1 MEAKTRK
8 EYERWLNDSPLT
20 KQEKDSLLTI
30 QNDEEAINDAFYRD
44 LSFGTAGLRG
54 VLGMGTNR
62 MNIYVVQKATQGLA
76 NYLNKNFKKS
86 SVAIAYDSRHFS
98 TEFAKIAAKVLSSN
112 GIKAYIYDVLKPTPV
127 LSYTVRNLKCQAGIM
142 VTASHNPAK
151 YNGYKVYGDDGC
163 QITDHFAD
171 MVSKEI
177 NALDIFK
184 DIKCDDDSLVE
195 SVPEKVYQ
203 NFLASTM
210 KKSLLDKSVSR
221 DIKIVFTPL
230 NGTGRYPVQDILK
243 MDGFKNVTVVKE
255 QEEPDGDFPTCTYPN
270 PELHPTLE
278 LGVKLLKETKGDVL
292 IATDPDCDR
301 IALASLDEDGVHYY
315 SGNETGMLLFDYV
328 YFTLKTRGLLPN
340 NPVLVKTIVST
351 DLMNVICNK
360 LGVNCVEVLTGFKY
374 IGEVIANLEKENR
387 KDDFLLGFEE
397 SCGYLT
403 NTDVRDKDAVNAAM
417 LVAEMVAF
425 NKANGKSVYQR
436 IEEIYQEYGR
446 YQSVV
451 DSYEFPGQSGKQK
464 MDDLMKYFRESDV
477 DFPIGKA
484 KTINDY
490 LLSVSKT
497 GNEQKEI
504 KLPKS
509 NVMKYIFNDGTT
521 VTVRPSGT
529 EPKIKIY
536 YCGKNEQEIAAL
548 KKFMDHIT
556 NK

>member
-8 EYERWLNDSPLT
+8 EYERWLNESPLT
-20 KQEKDSLLTI
+20 KQEKDSLLAI

-127 LSYTVRNLKCQAGIM
+127 LSYTVRNLHCQAGIM

-203 NFLASTM
+203 DFLASTM

-328 YFTLKTRGLLPN
+328 YFTLKTRDLLPN

-374 IGEVIANLEKENR
+374 IGEVIAHLEKENR
-387 KDDFLLGFEE
+387 KEDFLLGFEE

-425 NKANGKSVYQR
+425 NKANGKSVHQR

-490 LLSVSKT
+490 LLSVSRT

-536 YCGKNEQEIAAL
+536 YCGKDEQEIAAL
-548 KKFMDHIT
+548 KKFMDNIT

>member
-20 KQEKDSLLTI
+20 KEEKDSLLAI

-195 SVPEKVYQ
+195 SVPEKV
-203 NFLASTM
+203 
-210 KKSLLDKSVSR
+210 
-221 DIKIVFTPL
+221 
-230 NGTGRYPVQDILK
+230 
-243 MDGFKNVTVVKE
+243 
-255 QEEPDGDFPTCTYPN
+255 
-270 PELHPTLE
+270 
-278 LGVKLLKETKGDVL
+278 
-292 IATDPDCDR
+292 
-301 IALASLDEDGVHYY
+301 
-315 SGNETGMLLFDYV
+315 
-328 YFTLKTRGLLPN
+328 
-340 NPVLVKTIVST
+340 
-351 DLMNVICNK
+351 
-360 LGVNCVEVLTGFKY
+360 
-374 IGEVIANLEKENR
+374 
-387 KDDFLLGFEE
+387 
-397 SCGYLT
+397 
-403 NTDVRDKDAVNAAM
+403 
-417 LVAEMVAF
+417 
-425 NKANGKSVYQR
+425 
-436 IEEIYQEYGR
+436 
-446 YQSVV
+446 
-451 DSYEFPGQSGKQK
+451 
-464 MDDLMKYFRESDV
+464 
-477 DFPIGKA
+477 
-484 KTINDY
+484 
-490 LLSVSKT
+490 
-497 GNEQKEI
+497 
-504 KLPKS
+504 
-509 NVMKYIFNDGTT
+509 
-521 VTVRPSGT
+521 
-529 EPKIKIY
+529 
-536 YCGKNEQEIAAL
+536 
-548 KKFMDHIT
+548 
-556 NK
+556 

>member
-20 KQEKDSLLTI
+20 KEEKDSLLAI

-127 LSYTVRNLKCQAGIM
+127 LSYTVRNLHCQAGIM

-203 NFLASTM
+203 EFLESTM

-230 NGTGRYPVQDILK
+230 TGTGRYPVQDILK

-270 PELHPTLE
+270 PELHSTLE

-328 YFTLKTRGLLPN
+328 YFTLKTRGLLPK

-425 NKANGKSVYQR
+425 NKANGKSVHQR
-436 IEEIYQEYGR
+436 IEEIYEEYGR

-536 YCGKNEQEIAAL
+536 YCGKDEKVIASL
-548 KKFMDHIT
+548 KKFMDNIT

>member
-20 KQEKDSLLTI
+20 KQEKDSLLAI

-76 NYLNKNFKKS
+76 NYLNKNFKKA

-127 LSYTVRNLKCQAGIM
+127 LSYTVRNLHCQAGIM

-203 NFLASTM
+203 EFLESTM

-243 MDGFKNVTVVKE
+243 MDGFKNVTIVKE

-328 YFTLKTRGLLPN
+328 YFTLKTRGLLPK

-360 LGVNCVEVLTGFKY
+360 LGVSCVEVLTGFKY

-425 NKANGKSVYQR
+425 NKANGKSVHQR
-436 IEEIYQEYGR
+436 IKEIYEEYGR

-477 DFPIGKA
+477 DFPIGRA

-497 GNEQKEI
+497 GNEKTEI

-536 YCGKNEQEIAAL
+536 YCGKDEKAIASL
-548 KKFMDHIT
+548 KKFMDNIT

>member
-20 KQEKDSLLTI
+20 KEEKDSLLAI

-127 LSYTVRNLKCQAGIM
+127 LSYTVRNLHCQAGIM

-203 NFLASTM
+203 EFLESTM

-270 PELHPTLE
+270 PELHSTLE

-328 YFTLKTRGLLPN
+328 YFTLKTRGLLPK

-425 NKANGKSVYQR
+425 NKANGKSVHQR
-436 IEEIYQEYGR
+436 IEEIYEEYGR

-536 YCGKNEQEIAAL
+536 YCGKDEKVIASL
-548 KKFMDHIT
+548 KKFMDNIT

>member
-20 KQEKDSLLTI
+20 KDEKQSLLDI
-30 QNDEEAINDAFYRD
+30 KNDEEAINDAFYRD

-76 NYLNKNFKKS
+76 NYLNKNFKNAA
-86 SVAIAYDSRHFS
+86 VAIAYDSRHYS

-184 DIKCDDDSLVE
+184 DIKCDDDSLVT
-195 SVPEKVYQ
+195 SVPEHVYQ
-203 NFLASTM
+203 DFLKSTM
-210 KKSLLDKSVSR
+210 KVSLLDKKVSR
-221 DIKIVFTPL
+221 DIKIAFTPL

-243 MDGFKNVTVVKE
+243 MDGFNNVAIVKE

-270 PELHPTLE
+270 PELRPTLK
-278 LGVKLLKETKGDVL
+278 LGVELLEKIKGDIL

-301 IALASLDEDGVHYY
+301 VALASRDEDGVHYY

-328 YFTLKTRGLLPN
+328 YNTLKTRGLLPKH
-340 NPVLVKTIVST
+340 PVLVKTIVSS
-351 DLMNVICNK
+351 DLMNIICDK
-360 LGVNCVEVLTGFKY
+360 LGVECVEVLTGFKY

-387 KDDFLLGFEE
+387 KEDFLLGFEE

-403 NTDVRDKDAVNAAM
+403 NTDVRDKDAVNASM

-425 NKANGKSVYQR
+425 NKANGKSVHQR
-436 IEEIYQEYGR
+436 LEEIYQEYGR
-446 YQSVV
+446 FQSIV
-451 DSYEFPGQSGKQK
+451 DSYEFPGQTGKEK
-464 MDDLMKYFRESDV
+464 MDNLMKYFRESEV
-477 DFPIGKA
+477 HFPVGKVV
-484 KTINDY
+484 TVNDY

-497 GNEQKEI
+497 NNQIKEI
-504 KLPKS
+504 KLPES
-509 NVMKYIFNDGTT
+509 NVMKYIFQDGTT

-536 YCGKNEQEIAAL
+536 YCGKDEKVIASL
-548 KKFMDHIT
+548 KAFMDNIT

>member
-1 MEAKTRK
+1 MEEIVRK
-8 EYERWLNDSPLT
+8 EYERWLNQSPLT
-20 KQEKDSLLTI
+20 KEEKDELLAI
-30 QNDEEAINDAFYRD
+30 KNDDEAINDAFYRD

-62 MNIYVVQKATQGLA
+62 MNIYVVMKATQGLA
-76 NYLNKNFKKS
+76 NYLNKNYKQS

-98 TEFAKIAAKVLSSN
+98 TEFAQIAARVLSSN

-127 LSYTVRNLKCQAGIM
+127 LSYTVRNLHCQAGIM

-184 DIKCDDDSLVE
+184 DIKCDNDSLVE
-195 SVPEKVYQ
+195 SVPERVYQ
-203 NFLASTM
+203 EFLTSTM
-210 KKSLLDKSVSR
+210 KKALLDKSISR

-230 NGTGRYPVQDILK
+230 NGTGRYPVQDILH
-243 MDGFKNVTVVKE
+243 MDGFNDINIVKE
-255 QEEPDGDFPTCTYPN
+255 QEEPDGDFTTCTYPN
-270 PELHPTLE
+270 PEMRPTLE
-278 LGVKLLKETKGDVL
+278 LGVKLLKEVKGEIL

-301 IALASLDEDGVHYY
+301 VALASLDKDGVHYY

-328 YFTLKTRGLLPN
+328 YNTLKTRGLLPN

-351 DLMNVICNK
+351 DLMNVICKK
-360 LGVNCVEVLTGFKY
+360 LGVECREVLTGFKY
-374 IGEVIANLEKENR
+374 IGEVIANLEKDNR
-387 KDDFLLGFEE
+387 KEDFLLGFEE

-403 NTDVRDKDAVNAAM
+403 NTDVRDKDAVNASM

-425 NKANGKSVYQR
+425 NKANGKSVHER
-436 IEEIYQEYGR
+436 LEEIYKEFGR

-451 DSYEFPGQSGKQK
+451 DSFEFPGQAGKAK
-464 MDDLMKYFRESDV
+464 MDNLMKYFRESDV
-477 DFPIGKA
+477 EFPVGKVV
-484 KTINDY
+484 TINDY

-497 GNEQKEI
+497 GSKEEEI

-509 NVMKYIFNDGTT
+509 NVMKYIFEDGTT

-536 YCGKNEQEIAAL
+536 YCGKDENVINEL
-548 KKFMDHIT
+548 KRFMDNIA

>member
-8 EYERWLNDSPLT
+8 EYERWLNESPLT
-20 KQEKDSLLTI
+20 KQEKDSLLAI

-203 NFLASTM
+203 DFLASTM

-425 NKANGKSVYQR
+425 NKANGKSVHQR
-436 IEEIYQEYGR
+436 IEEIYEEYGR

-477 DFPIGKA
+477 EFPIGKA

-536 YCGKNEQEIAAL
+536 YCGKNEQEIASL
-548 KKFMDHIT
+548 KKFMDNIT